1 MKMIQAVTTESHRVF
16 FLKESHRVLKDKV
29 KRYRGLRP
37 NPRVIK
43 GQGAKHHGLPKN
55 KQR

>member
-1 MKMIQAVTTESHRVF
+1 MIQAVTTESHRVFF